1 MKKFIIGLTFAL
13 CAIVTQAGV
22 VNWGLATV
30 KDPSNLANN
39 LATTAD
45 VTIMLFLSSDA
56 TPSWTFLGGPGAD
69 TLEATATALTGAG
82 ALSSRQIYDAATAKT
97 KATAGNLNMYAV
109 ILYNANDNNVP
120 VTPLNATHY
129 WISSLSTKSIAAIDS
144 SNVNFTFLGSSS
156 MTWTP
161 IPEPATFALF
171 GVGLAVLGL
180 RRRFMKK

>member
-1 MKKFIIGLTFAL
+1 MKKFMIGLTVVL
-13 CAIVTQAGV
+13 CAMVSQAGV
-22 VNWGLATV
+22 VNWGVASV

-56 TPSWTFLGGPGAD
+56 TASWTFAGGGNGD
-69 TLEATATALTGAG
+69 TLEGSAAALTGAG
-82 ALSSRQIYDAATAKT
+82 ALSSRQVYDAATAKAKET
-97 KATAGNLNMYAV
+97 GGNLNMYAV
-109 ILYNANDNNVP
+109 ILYNKNDNNAP
-120 VTPLNATHY
+120 VTLLNATHY
-129 WISSLSTKSIAAIDS
+129 WVSALSTKSVAAIDS

-161 IPEPATFALF
+161 VPEPATFALM